1 MLAGPGSAEQLSSPM
16 SAVHSPEH
24 LASVPVTFGEDG
36 DLAAF
41 ACHEQQELAAS
52 VHQRP
57 GGDSVEEFPLRLH
70 VSFSSF
76 FLKLLFNSAKG

>member
-52 VHQRP
+52 VSI
-57 GGDSVEEFPLRLH
+57 SVPVGTLWKSSLFVFMFLSLP
-70 VSFSSF
+70 FS
-76 FLKLLFNSAKG
+76 